1 MPGTVLL
8 VLEIIGT
15 VSFAL
20 SGAMTALQK
29 RMDLF
34 GVVILG
40 LTTAVGGGVIRD
52 LVLGQ
57 TPPATFQN
65 PLYALVAVG
74 TSLVVFFSFVRHLLE
89 RKQHIYEITLL
100 LMDSLGLAVFTVVG
114 IQTAYRLADNHNAF
128 LLLFVGVITGIG
140 GGILRDVMA
149 GNTPY
154 IFVKHFYASASLI
167 GAAVCI
173 ILWPLLGDTVSM
185 LLGAV
190 LLVALRLCAAR
201 FHWSLP
207 KPKP

>member
-173 ILWPLLGDTVSM
+173 ILWPLLGETVSM

-190 LLVALRLCAAR
+190 LIVALRLCAAR